1 MLIYLAKKY
10 HKMKNSQTLLVAN
23 KDTGLEVN
31 ADKAKYT
38 FMSRHQSA
46 GQTYNFTIA
55 NKSCP
60 CDQLSTT
67 P

>member
-1 MLIYLAKKY
+1 
-10 HKMKNSQTLLVAN
+10 
-23 KDTGLEVN
+23 
-31 ADKAKYT
+31 
-38 FMSRHQSA
+38 MSRHQSA

-67 P
+67 PWRRTGGVEI